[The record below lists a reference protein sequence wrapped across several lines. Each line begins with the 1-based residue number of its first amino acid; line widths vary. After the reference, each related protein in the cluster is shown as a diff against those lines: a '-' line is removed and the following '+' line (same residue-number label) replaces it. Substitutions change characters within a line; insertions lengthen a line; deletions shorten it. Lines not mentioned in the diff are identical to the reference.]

1 MRLVGLIGFIIAMWL
16 MILVVSSFLVIVVP
30 RMDDILI
37 KNLGYNR
44 LTVSIIEALTSISSI
59 MILIFG
65 LSKMKN
71 YYMQKKLKYIK

>member
-1 MRLVGLIGFIIAMWL
+1 MRLVGLIGFVTAMWL

-30 RMDDILI
+30 RMDDVLI

-71 YYMQKKLKYIK
+71 YYMQKKLKL

>member
-1 MRLVGLIGFIIAMWL
+1 MRLVGLMGFVTAMWL

-30 RMDDILI
+30 RMDDVLI

-71 YYMQKKLKYIK
+71 YYMHKKLKYIR

>member
-1 MRLVGLIGFIIAMWL
+1 MRLVGLMGFVTAMWL

-30 RMDDILI
+30 RMDDVFI

-44 LTVSIIEALTSISSI
+44 LVVSIIEALTSISSI

-71 YYMQKKLKYIK
+71 YYMQKKLKL

>member
-1 MRLVGLIGFIIAMWL
+1 MRLVGLIGFVIAMWL

-30 RMDDILI
+30 RMDDVLI
-37 KNLGYNR
+37 KNLRYNR
-44 LTVSIIEALTSISSI
+44 LTVSIIEAATSISSI

-71 YYMQKKLKYIK
+71 YYMQKKLKL

>member
-30 RMDDILI
+30 RMDDVLI
-37 KNLGYNR
+37 KKLGYNR

-71 YYMQKKLKYIK
+71 YYMQKKLKL

>member
-16 MILVVSSFLVIVVP
+16 MILVVASFLVIVVP

-44 LTVSIIEALTSISSI
+44 LTVSIIEALISISSI
-59 MILIFG
+59 IILIFG

-71 YYMQKKLKYIK
+71 YYMQKKLNL

>member
-1 MRLVGLIGFIIAMWL
+1 MRLVGLMGFVTAMWL

-30 RMDDILI
+30 KMDDILI

-71 YYMQKKLKYIK
+71 YYMQKKLKL

>member
-30 RMDDILI
+30 RMDDVLI

-44 LTVSIIEALTSISSI
+44 LTVSIIEAITSISSI

-71 YYMQKKLKYIK
+71 YYMQKKLKL

>member
-1 MRLVGLIGFIIAMWL
+1 MRIVGLIGFILAMWL

-30 RMDDILI
+30 RMDDVLI

-44 LTVSIIEALTSISSI
+44 LTVSIIEALTSILSI

-71 YYMQKKLKYIK
+71 YYMQKKLKL

>member
-30 RMDDILI
+30 RMDDILV

-59 MILIFG
+59 IILIFG

-71 YYMQKKLKYIK
+71 YYMQKKLKL

>member
-1 MRLVGLIGFIIAMWL
+1 MRLVGLIGFVISMWL

-30 RMDDILI
+30 RMDDVLI

-44 LTVSIIEALTSISSI
+44 LIVSIIEALTSISSI

-71 YYMQKKLKYIK
+71 YYMQKKLKL

>member
-1 MRLVGLIGFIIAMWL
+1 MRLVGLIGFVTAMWL

-30 RMDDILI
+30 RMDDVLI

-59 MILIFG
+59 IILIFG

-71 YYMQKKLKYIK
+71 YYMQKKLKL

>member
-1 MRLVGLIGFIIAMWL
+1 MRLVGLIGFVISMWL

-30 RMDDILI
+30 RMDDVLI
-37 KNLGYNR
+37 KNLRYNR

-71 YYMQKKLKYIK
+71 YYMQKKLKL

>member
-30 RMDDILI
+30 KMDDILI

-71 YYMQKKLKYIK
+71 YYMQKKLKL

>member
-30 RMDDILI
+30 RLDDVLI

-71 YYMQKKLKYIK
+71 YYMQKKLKL

>member
-30 RMDDILI
+30 RMDDVLI

-44 LTVSIIEALTSISSI
+44 LTVSTIEALTSISSI

-71 YYMQKKLKYIK
+71 YYMQKKLKL

>member
-1 MRLVGLIGFIIAMWL
+1 MRLVGLIGFIVAMWL

-30 RMDDILI
+30 RMDDVLI

-59 MILIFG
+59 MMLIFG

-71 YYMQKKLKYIK
+71 YYMQKKLKL

>member
-1 MRLVGLIGFIIAMWL
+1 MRLVGLMGFVTAMWL

-30 RMDDILI
+30 RMDDALI

-71 YYMQKKLKYIK
+71 YYMQKKLKL

>member
-30 RMDDILI
+30 RLDDVLI

-44 LTVSIIEALTSISSI
+44 LTVSIIEASTSISSI

-71 YYMQKKLKYIK
+71 YYMQKKLKL

>member
-1 MRLVGLIGFIIAMWL
+1 MRLVGLMGFVTAMWL

-30 RMDDILI
+30 RMDDVLI

-71 YYMQKKLKYIK
+71 YYMQKKLKL

>member
-30 RMDDILI
+30 RMDDVLI

-71 YYMQKKLKYIK
+71 YYMQKKLNL

>member
-71 YYMQKKLKYIK
+71 YYMQKKLKL

>member
-1 MRLVGLIGFIIAMWL
+1 MRLVGLIGFVISMWL

-30 RMDDILI
+30 RMDDVLI

-44 LTVSIIEALTSISSI
+44 LIVSIIEALTSISSI

-71 YYMQKKLKYIK
+71 YYMKKKQKK

>member
-1 MRLVGLIGFIIAMWL
+1 MRLVGLIGFVIAMWL

-30 RMDDILI
+30 RMDDVLI

-71 YYMQKKLKYIK
+71 YYMQKKLKL

>member
-1 MRLVGLIGFIIAMWL
+1 MRLVGLIGFIVAMWL

-71 YYMQKKLKYIK
+71 YYMQKKLKL

>member
-30 RMDDILI
+30 RLDDVLI

-44 LTVSIIEALTSISSI
+44 LTVSIIEALTSILSI

-71 YYMQKKLKYIK
+71 YYMQKKLKL

>member
-1 MRLVGLIGFIIAMWL
+1 
-16 MILVVSSFLVIVVP
+16 
-30 RMDDILI
+30 MDDVLI

-44 LTVSIIEALTSISSI
+44 LTVSIIEALISISSI

-71 YYMQKKLKYIK
+71 YYMQKKLKL

>member
-44 LTVSIIEALTSISSI
+44 LTVSIIEALTSILSI

-71 YYMQKKLKYIK
+71 YYMQKKLKL

>member
-1 MRLVGLIGFIIAMWL
+1 MRLVGLIGFVTAMWL

-71 YYMQKKLKYIK
+71 YYMQKKLKL

>member
-16 MILVVSSFLVIVVP
+16 IILVVSSFLVIVVP

-71 YYMQKKLKYIK
+71 YYMQKKLKL

>member
-1 MRLVGLIGFIIAMWL
+1 MKLVGLIGFVTAMWL

-30 RMDDILI
+30 RMDDVLI

-71 YYMQKKLKYIK
+71 YYMQKKLKL

>member
-30 RMDDILI
+30 RMDDVLI

-65 LSKMKN
+65 LSKMKD
-71 YYMQKKLKYIK
+71 YYMQKKLKL

>member
-1 MRLVGLIGFIIAMWL
+1 MRLVGLMGFVTAMWL

-30 RMDDILI
+30 RMDDVLI

>member
-1 MRLVGLIGFIIAMWL
+1 MRLVGLIGFVIVMWL

-30 RMDDILI
+30 RMDDVLI

-71 YYMQKKLKYIK
+71 YYMQKKLKL